1 MRVPHESIQVTLKT
15 ALDCLKPGG
24 ELRAHI
30 TLSPSALFEDNGR
43 LVTGNGIP
51 QTPKSIPGK
60 AGTGETC
67 VGLLVSTSVWQLK
80 RARSSTSVH
89 GRFTHLYKLIIMP
102 MLLGRRAVKR
112 EMRFGAASPC

>member
-1 MRVPHESIQVTLKT
+1 MWVPHESIQVTLKT
-15 ALDCLKPGG
+15 ALDCLKPPRPYHS
-24 ELRAHI
+24 LTKRAVRRYI
-30 TLSPSALFEDNGR
+30 GR

-60 AGTGETC
+60 AGTGETF

-89 GRFTHLYKLIIMP
+89 GRFTHMYNRGESLHQYTHLSGYAIIAQKP
-102 MLLGRRAVKR
+102 PVV
-112 EMRFGAASPC
+112 